1 MNTMIDT
8 TNDAKYRKYQDAI
21 RKCIA
26 LFQTVEQWPDYI
38 SYLTKLHKVLQSYS
52 SYKTIPCNLLVSRS
66 LAECLSPG
74 LPSGVHKKA
83 LEVYDYVFTILEKD
97 VLAEELVVWTYGL
110 TPFFSISSI
119 KTKNDY
125 INLIRKHFVS
135 LGESIRPCFQAVF
148 ISLLSG
154 LEEESDEYS
163 QETLFLID
171 DLIKGLNDDKFAWGS
186 IWSTILSFPSQRPG
200 ALIYLLRTCNAL
212 PKEEIHPKVI
222 QPDPSL
228 VTRALAAAI
237 SDNDVLVQRGYMDAL
252 LHHFPIRS
260 PFLQR
265 VKSFDLKLL
274 HMSVVSIILR
284 NDLSLN
290 RRFYAWLMGLPKDSE
305 LSGPDPA
312 DEMDPSL
319 LLENMSVFIDGIRD
333 LLSLKTSTMSIYKAF
348 RILYTL
354 SDRKSIF
361 SVMES
366 QILSF
371 VFQAYHAISVSTQ
384 KQDSKHL
391 HDSSIDYGRRLI
403 MRFNDLTIY
412 EFLYKCIRD
421 YISNTEKYLSSL
433 EMFHFILR
441 NQQYFLNGIDEKYFF
456 LFFCYMIFY
465 LKKNPSLVT
474 QNPSLDLFIS
484 TCTLLVD
491 NFRWSS
497 LKDYNIDSSSAE
509 CHPKVLYS
517 LERRIHDMN
526 DFPDGSSLYSESV
539 SSLLYFLK
547 GFANIEKFHQSILI
561 FLLQLLKEAIDP
573 KIEYDFLGI
582 TIEGLD
588 QKSWNF
594 QEVESLVSFLPSRM
608 LLSSNR
614 LVHLLLETV
623 WAEISVNSYL
633 REELSLE
640 IIWILQEKLQ
650 NKKIESFFSA
660 CVVNQQMINKTS
672 AVYHIPF
679 FDTLKKSVHHTLF
692 HDVFDRPLL
701 LLLSALLGDTP
712 EKDLTGLINWISSS
726 TALQLRVLELIT
738 ENLLL
743 QSPNLS
749 DFRCLG
755 NDTTKYNIME
765 TQRNSQASRCIYFF
779 RMSYQL
785 ILYSDLF
792 INQEDLLGSLEEVEK
807 ICLISWADALSVK
820 KQSFNYTTFLAIL
833 MKSLLGIFNEDHT
846 VTEKEDVY
854 KLYSWA
860 FKLFR
865 EIVKVWTRPLDCE
878 QQVVNSLLALVKIVE
893 PDTGSSY
900 KDFLLNLLSLLEF
913 LQPRIKLSN
922 INTAENREFI
932 RNFIMAGLSN
942 NDPPICSRWLKVIYG
957 FLPNM
962 LEDIP
967 LLVIP
972 PIQFLS
978 SFIDDFLK
986 QHDAVYRD
994 FPNSLPDR
1002 TYMDVFILKL
1012 ETLSDM
1018 IARVIKEF
1026 PYMPNPKRSVETSGL
1041 IGNVI
1046 SGVFSNDTST
1056 SSVDISKRL
1065 SMLLVLQD
1073 AVRTLFACY
1082 SWDLKCGYYEKG
1094 SKVFLNDTASLKEAA
1109 AKGILRLYEHEPM
1122 ECIETLVYIYI
1133 NHDTSY
1139 SRYVWELFSYFNDGY
1154 PERII
1159 KHLTSSFFARETIST
1174 YNGPSSLTI
1183 KVSQMNILDCICSYV
1198 AQFKEN
1204 EVPGVFPEIARFL
1217 REIIISSNSFK
1228 NYLLASL
1235 RILFLISKHINN
1247 NSDSRQQKEFSDLWN
1262 RCLTA
1267 TLFNVGKTPESQ
1279 VIADFFAYRELRQNV
1294 TSHTENKGSLEPMYL
1309 FSRYLEPALLEFFCT
1324 ELIPN
1329 ISDLAKDEEKL
1340 IGWSIMIVNGFI
1352 SPIVKAR
1359 TFPEAFTEMHLD
1371 LLVAF
1376 SRYTSLCKSWKKE
1389 FWDIFNDNNLFRFNT
1404 SQLRKLAPVIQ
1415 VALYQDLS
1423 RLGDLITKSDLG
1435 MTALFTSRDAQLGVR
1450 QGNLCRIT
1458 IFILSCHK
1466 DFFLPSLPPIIDLIK
1481 RLLGSDPEGV
1491 LKKELFL
1498 MIRALALRTTSSHL
1512 LSLWPVVVSEVQI
1525 IFQKYCMA
1533 DATVSKETLMDA
1545 CKLLD
1550 FLTALKPEEF
1560 SLHEWVLM
1568 MSPLDAVYWSTKTF
1582 PKPLVHLV
1590 AERLKDTSSEMF
1602 DRNSIESSEYSSS
1615 ATSKAP
1621 SSHITSRTPSL
1632 SAFPTDGQLRQ
1643 FLNAIPIDVYEE
1655 SYSLSVVDPY
1665 WFEESIYKELLQRF
1679 SVPLNTSTSYPM
1691 SRSSLAPTTEFT

>member
-52 SYKTIPCNLLVSRS
+52 SFKTIPCNLLVSRS

-119 KTKNDY
+119 KTKHDY
-125 INLIRKHFVS
+125 ISIIRKHFVS

-163 QETLFLID
+163 QETLFLVD

-200 ALIYLLRTCNAL
+200 ALIYLLRICNAL
-212 PKEEIHPKVI
+212 PKEEVQPKVI

-260 PFLQR
+260 PFLQK

-312 DEMDPSL
+312 NEMDPSL
-319 LLENMSVFIDGIRD
+319 LLENMSVFIDGVRD

-354 SDRKSIF
+354 SDRKSVF

-371 VFQAYHAISVSTQ
+371 VFQAYHAISVSSN

-412 EFLYKCIRD
+412 EYLFKCIKD
-421 YISNTEKYLSSL
+421 YISNNEKYLPSL

-441 NQQYFLNGIDEKYFF
+441 NQQYFFNRIDEQYFF
-456 LFFCYMIFY
+456 LFFCYMILY
-465 LKKNPSLVT
+465 LERNPSLIT
-474 QNPSLDLFIS
+474 RNPSLDLFVS
-484 TCTLLVD
+484 TCSLLVD
-491 NFRWSS
+491 NFKWSS
-497 LKDYNIDSSSAE
+497 LKDHKIGSSSTE
-509 CHPKVLYS
+509 HQHKVIYS
-517 LERRIHDMN
+517 LEHRILDMN
-526 DFPDGSSLYSESV
+526 GSRDGSSLYSKSV
-539 SSLLYFLK
+539 SSLLNFLK
-547 GFANIEKFHQSILI
+547 KFANIENFHQNILV
-561 FLLQLLKEAIDP
+561 FLLKLLKEAIDP

-582 TIEGLD
+582 TIEGLE

-594 QEVESLVSFLPSRM
+594 QEVESLVSMLPSRM

-623 WAEISVNSYL
+623 WDEISVSSYL
-633 REELSLE
+633 REEKSLE

-650 NKKIESFFSA
+650 NKKIESYFSS
-660 CVVNQQMINKTS
+660 CVVKQQMINKTS
-672 AVYHIPF
+672 AIYDIPF
-679 FDTLKKSVHHTLF
+679 YDTLRRGVQHSLF

-701 LLLSALLGDTP
+701 LLLSALFGDTP
-712 EKDLTGLINWISSS
+712 EKDLTGLISWISSS
-726 TALQLRVLELIT
+726 SALQLRVLELIT
-738 ENLLL
+738 GNLLL

-749 DFRCLG
+749 DIRSLG
-755 NDTTKYNIME
+755 NDTTKYKIIE
-765 TQRNSQASRCIYFF
+765 TQRNSQASRCIYFY

-792 INQEDLLGSLEEVEK
+792 INEEDLSESLKEVEK
-807 ICLISWADALSVK
+807 ICLISWADVLLVK
-820 KQSFNYTTFLAIL
+820 EKSLNYTTFLAIL
-833 MKSLLGIFNEDHT
+833 MKSLLDIFNENHI
-846 VTEKEDVY
+846 VMMKEDLY

-865 EIVKVWTRPLDCE
+865 QIIKVWTKPSDCE
-878 QQVVNSLLALVKIVE
+878 QHVVNSLLALVKTVK
-893 PDTGSSY
+893 PDVGSSY
-900 KDFLLNLLSLLEF
+900 KDFLMNLLSLLEF
-913 LQPRIKLSN
+913 LQPRIELSD
-922 INTAENREFI
+922 IHTAENREFI
-932 RNFIMAGLSN
+932 RNFIMTGLSN
-942 NDPPICSRWLKVIYG
+942 NDPTICSRWLKVING

-972 PIQFLS
+972 PIHFLS
-978 SFIDDFLK
+978 SFIDEFLK
-986 QHDAVYRD
+986 QHDAMYRD
-994 FPNSLPDR
+994 FPSSLPDR
-1002 TYMDVFILKL
+1002 TFMDVFILKL

-1018 IARVIKEF
+1018 IVRVIKMF
-1026 PYMPNPKRSVETSGL
+1026 PYMQNSKRSMENSGL

-1065 SMLLVLQD
+1065 SMLLVIQD

-1082 SWDLKCGYYEKG
+1082 SWDLKHGYYEKR
-1094 SKVFLNDTASLKEAA
+1094 SKVFINDTSSLKEAA
-1109 AKGILRLYEHEPM
+1109 AKGILRLYKHEPM
-1122 ECIETLVYIYI
+1122 ECIETLVYIEV
-1133 NHDTSY
+1133 NQDTSY
-1139 SRYVWELFSYFNDGY
+1139 SRYVWELFSYLSDGY
-1154 PERII
+1154 PEYII

-1174 YNGPSSLTI
+1174 YSGPSSLTI
-1183 KVSQMNILDCICSYV
+1183 KVSQMDILDCICSYV
-1198 AQFKEN
+1198 AQLKEN
-1204 EVPGVFPEIARFL
+1204 EIPGVFPEIAKFL
-1217 REIIISSNSFK
+1217 REIIVSSNTFK

-1235 RILFLISKHINN
+1235 RILFLISKHIS
-1247 NSDSRQQKEFSDLWN
+1247 NSSDTRQQKEFFDLWN

-1267 TLFNVGKTPESQ
+1267 TLFHVGKTPESQ
-1279 VIADFFAYRELRQNV
+1279 VIADFFAYKELRQDV
-1294 TSHTENKGSLEPMYL
+1294 ISHTENKGPVTPMYL
-1309 FSRYLEPALLEFFCT
+1309 FSRYLEPALLEFFCA

-1340 IGWSIMIVNGFI
+1340 IGWSVMIVNSFI

-1376 SRYTSLCKSWKKE
+1376 SRYSSLCKSWKKD
-1389 FWDIFNDNNLFRFNT
+1389 FWDIYNDNNLFRFNT

-1458 IFILSCHK
+1458 IFILSCQK

-1498 MIRALALRTTSSHL
+1498 MIRALALRTTSNHL
-1512 LSLWPVVVSEVQI
+1512 LSLWPVVVSELQI
-1525 IFQKYCMA
+1525 IFQKYCMG
-1533 DATVSKETLMDA
+1533 DATVSKETLVDA

-1550 FLTALKPEEF
+1550 FLAALKPEEF

-1568 MSPLDAVYWSTKTF
+1568 MSPLDAVYWSTKTS

-1590 AERLKDTSSEMF
+1590 AERLKSTSSEVF
-1602 DRNSIESSEYSSS
+1602 DRSSIESSERSS

-1621 SSHITSRTPSL
+1621 SSSITSRAPSL

-1643 FLNAIPIDVYEE
+1643 FLNAIPIDVHEE

-1665 WFEESIYKELLQRF
+1665 WFEESIYKEVLQRF
-1679 SVPLNTSTSYPM
+1679 SIPINTSASYPM